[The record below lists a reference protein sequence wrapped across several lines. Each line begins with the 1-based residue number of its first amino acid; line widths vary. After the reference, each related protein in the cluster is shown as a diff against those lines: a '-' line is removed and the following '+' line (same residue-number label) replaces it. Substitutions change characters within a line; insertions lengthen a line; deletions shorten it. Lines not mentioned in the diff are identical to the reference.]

1 MRKVHVSEGLEKGAQ
16 STTGNGEAPQRLAR
30 ISNKHFLH
38 LPCEGEDRET
48 GLGIEN

>member
-16 STTGNGEAPQRLAR
+16 STTGNGKAPQRLAR
-30 ISNKHFLH
+30 ISTKHFLH